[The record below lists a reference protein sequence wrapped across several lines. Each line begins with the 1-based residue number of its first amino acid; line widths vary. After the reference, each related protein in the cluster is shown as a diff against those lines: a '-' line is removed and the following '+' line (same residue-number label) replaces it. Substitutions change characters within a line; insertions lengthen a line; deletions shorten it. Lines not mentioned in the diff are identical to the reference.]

1 MAVEKARRK
10 DMTRHSGSFAV
21 LAAALLLPL
30 GAVAADAAKPAPTP
44 ATAAAAT
51 AAAAKAAKA
60 ERQCSMPTSPRLQKK
75 GDDCEQATERTRW
88 HSKGDL
94 DSTGQFDTAE
104 ALRQL
109 NPSVR

>member
-1 MAVEKARRK
+1 
-10 DMTRHSGSFAV
+10 MTRHARSFAV

-30 GAVAADAAKPAPTP
+30 GAIAADSAKPAP
-44 ATAAAAT
+44 AA

-60 ERQCSMPTSPRLQKK
+60 ERQCSMPSSPRLQKK

-88 HSKGDL
+88 HSKGEL
-94 DSTGQFDTAE
+94 ESTGQFDTAG

>member
-1 MAVEKARRK
+1 VYHGVEKVRRK

-30 GAVAADAAKPAPTP
+30 GAIAADSAKPAPAP
-44 ATAAAAT
+44 A
-51 AAAAKAAKA
+51 AAAAKSAKA

-94 DSTGQFDTAE
+94 DSTGQLDTAG

-109 NPSVR
+109 NPSVH